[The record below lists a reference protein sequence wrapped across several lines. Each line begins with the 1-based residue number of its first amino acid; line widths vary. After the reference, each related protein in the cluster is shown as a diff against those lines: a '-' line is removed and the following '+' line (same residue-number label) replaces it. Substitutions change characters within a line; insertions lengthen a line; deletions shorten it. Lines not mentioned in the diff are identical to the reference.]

1 MDELRVKIWDY
12 LYRSGEPKSISQI
25 AEFIE
30 QEADTIR
37 AAVDHEWFTIIDAVV
52 TISGGAP

>member
-12 LYRSGEPKSISQI
+12 LYRSGEPKEVSEI
-25 AEFIE
+25 AESIE

-37 AAVDHEWFTIIDAVV
+37 DAVDHEWFTIIDALV
-52 TISGGAP
+52 TISSPAP